1 MKYMMTDV
9 CMCTYSVDVLCRGI
23 LEIHIEEFFRII
35 CGGSCVIEEDMIW
48 GEEIGYR
55 WGEDMIWGG
64 LPVGI
69 CRGRICRP
77 YCCIA
82 VYV

>member
-55 WGEDMIWGG
+55 IWGG